1 MAISVD
7 TIYQR
12 VLALANKEQRGYI
25 TPQEYNLLANH
36 AQMAIFESYF
46 YDKNQRNRIEDA
58 RSIEVDETDI
68 SELLDRKLAP
78 FQSYEAVTSGHTFPS
93 AVAISSVDYDVFQTG
108 VVLLGDEPC
117 QKVSMFE
124 AQRFKK
130 STRHMAVTD
139 NQAPFYTD
147 NRISGRDII
156 VYAGGVSGS
165 DDNEEPGVFTDA
177 TCNYNDDP
185 TITHDANPL
194 IVVGL
199 GVSGT
204 GIPTGATV
212 ASING
217 TTSFEL
223 SAATTG
229 GNVTNGTL
237 AFSDIT
243 VECFRVPKTVAW
255 GYVVVN
261 GKALYNSATSVNF
274 ELHRSEED
282 TLTNKILEFAGIVM
296 NKVGLVT
303 TVGQYSAAETTSQ
316 KS

>member
-93 AVAISSVDYDVFQTG
+93 VVTISSVGYDVFQTG

-147 NRISGRDII
+147 NRVSGRDIV
-156 VYAGGVSGS
+156 VYAGGIDGS
-165 DDNEEPGVFTDA
+165 DDNEETAGV
-177 TCNYNDDP
+177 
-185 TITHDANPL
+185 
-194 IVVGL
+194 
-199 GVSGT
+199 
-204 GIPTGATV
+204 
-212 ASING
+212 
-217 TTSFEL
+217 
-223 SAATTG
+223 
-229 GNVTNGTL
+229 
-237 AFSDIT
+237 T

-282 TLTNKILEFAGIVM
+282 TLTNKILELAGVVM
-296 NKVGLVT
+296 NKPALTQLVT
-303 TVGQYSAAETTSQ
+303 NYSAAETTSQ

>member
-78 FQSYEAVTSGHTFPS
+78 FQSYEAVDGGHTFPS
-93 AVAISSVDYDVFQTG
+93 VVAISNVDYDVFQTG

-124 AQRFKK
+124 AQRFRK
-130 STRHMAVTD
+130 SIRHMAVTD

-147 NRISGRDII
+147 NRVSGRDIV
-156 VYAGGVSGS
+156 VYAGGINGS
-165 DDNEEPGVFTDA
+165 DDNEETAGV
-177 TCNYNDDP
+177 
-185 TITHDANPL
+185 
-194 IVVGL
+194 
-199 GVSGT
+199 
-204 GIPTGATV
+204 
-212 ASING
+212 
-217 TTSFEL
+217 
-223 SAATTG
+223 
-229 GNVTNGTL
+229 
-237 AFSDIT
+237 T
-243 VECFRVPKTVAW
+243 VECFRVPKTAAW

-282 TLTNKILEFAGIVM
+282 TLTNKILELAGIIM

-303 TVGQYSAAETTSQ
+303 TIGQYSAAETTSQ

>member
-78 FQSYEAVTSGHTFPS
+78 FQSYEATVDDTGHTFPS
-93 AVAISSVDYDVFQTG
+93 EIAVDGVNYDVFQTG

-124 AQRFKK
+124 AQRFRK
-130 STRHMAVTD
+130 SIRHMAVTD

-147 NRISGRDII
+147 NRVSGRDIV
-156 VYAGGVSGS
+156 VYAGGIDGS
-165 DDNEEPGVFTDA
+165 DDNEETAGV
-177 TCNYNDDP
+177 
-185 TITHDANPL
+185 
-194 IVVGL
+194 
-199 GVSGT
+199 
-204 GIPTGATV
+204 
-212 ASING
+212 
-217 TTSFEL
+217 
-223 SAATTG
+223 
-229 GNVTNGTL
+229 
-237 AFSDIT
+237 T

-296 NKVGLVT
+296 NKPGLTQVVT
-303 TVGQYSAAETTSQ
+303 NYSAAETTSQ